1 MNNFIRE
8 LYNSEICEV
17 NRCHN
22 LSMKGKAAA
31 NKQEN
36 IYNKLSSSLEKND
49 LNLLEEYID
58 AGFIIRSEELF
69 HAYVSGMKDFIRFI
83 TSVLDEE

>member
-17 NRCHN
+17 SRYHN

-36 IYNKLSSSLEKND
+36 IYNKLSSSLEKTTSICWKNI
-49 LNLLEEYID
+49 LTQALS
-58 AGFIIRSEELF
+58 SEAKSF
-69 HAYVSGMKDFIRFI
+69 STHM
-83 TSVLDEE
+83 